1 MSLVIQVFGKS
12 HLSRPNNTIP
22 IVKKARKRRK
32 KTEPNPNLEFLGVP
46 NFSAKIRCA
55 DALNTTSNYE

>member
-1 MSLVIQVFGKS
+1 MYLVIQVSGKS

-32 KTEPNPNLEFLGVP
+32 KTEPNPNLKYFGYP
-46 NFSAKIRCA
+46 NFSARNRCA
-55 DALNTTSNYE
+55 AARYTTSNYE